1 VTKDIEPWTI
11 NVGYP
16 ARVVGKRPVVPF
28 D

>member
-1 VTKDIEPWTI
+1 VTKDVEPWTI

-16 ARVVGKRPVVPF
+16 ARVVGQRPVVPF